1 MTIHRSGTAHQPKYQ
16 RLATDLR
23 RRIESGEWTG
33 GGRLPVE
40 TELEGQYGVA
50 RNTVRLAVDVLVNE
64 GRVVRVQ
71 GKGTYLR
78 EPSRHDHRVHSRPP
92 RPARRGPLTP
102 SAEVYAAEAEA
113 AGRQLTV
120 DFQVAAVRARHDIAA
135 WLGLR
140 PEETVMMRRQLCRV
154 DQEPYAIEESH
165 YRAGLAAGTP
175 LMQDQPV
182 PGGDERILAQL
193 GRTETAATDH
203 LTARMPDPAEAAW
216 FGLGPGVPLLVNT
229 RISSDRR
236 GPIRVVETRYAAD
249 RARLL
254 YELGDGAPA
263 AG

>member
-1 MTIHRSGTAHQPKYQ
+1 MTIPRGTAPSPKYQ
-16 RLATDLR
+16 QLAADLR
-23 RRIESGEWTG
+23 RRIEAGEWAG

-40 TELEGQYGVA
+40 TELEEHYGVA

-64 GRVVRVQ
+64 GRVARVQ

-78 EPSRHDHRVHSRPP
+78 EPSRHDHRVYA
-92 RPARRGPLTP
+92 RPARREPLAP
-102 SAEVYAAEAEA
+102 SGEVYAAEAAA
-113 AGRQLTV
+113 AGRRLTV
-120 DFQVAAVRARHDIAA
+120 DFEVAAVRARRDIAA

-175 LMQDQPV
+175 LMNSGPV

-193 GRTETAATDH
+193 GRTETSATDH
-203 LTARMPDPAEAAW
+203 LTARMPAPAEAAW

-254 YELGDGAPA
+254 YELGDGTANS
-263 AG
+263 

>member
-1 MTIHRSGTAHQPKYQ
+1 MTIPRGTVPSPKYQ
-16 RLATDLR
+16 RLAADLR
-23 RRIESGEWTG
+23 RRIEAGEWQG

-40 TELEGQYGVA
+40 GELEEQYGVA

-64 GRVVRVQ
+64 GRVVRIQ

-78 EPSRHDHRVHSRPP
+78 HRARHDHRVYAPP
-92 RPARRGPLTP
+92 RTPPRHQPLPP
-102 SAEVYAAEAEA
+102 SAEVYAAEARA
-113 AGRQLTV
+113 TGRQLTV
-120 DFQVAAVRARHDIAA
+120 DFEVWAVRARRDIAE

-140 PEETVMMRRQLCRV
+140 PEDTVMMRRQLCRV

-175 LMQDQPV
+175 LMDELPV
-182 PGGDERILAQL
+182 PGGDERILAEL
-193 GRTETAATDH
+193 GRAETSATDH

-216 FGLGPGVPLLVNT
+216 FGVGPGVPLLVQT
-229 RISSDRR
+229 RVTRDRR

-254 YELGDGAPA
+254 FELGDRTPA
-263 AG
+263 G

>member
-1 MTIHRSGTAHQPKYQ
+1 MTIQRGTAPSPKYQ
-16 RLATDLR
+16 RLAADLR
-23 RRIESGEWTG
+23 RRIEAGEWEG
-33 GGRLPVE
+33 GDRLPVE
-40 TELEGQYGVA
+40 NELEEQYQVA

-64 GRVVRVQ
+64 GRVARVQ

-78 EPSRHDHRVHSRPP
+78 QPTRYDHRVHARPL
-92 RPARRGPLTP
+92 RPARPGPLTP
-102 SAEVYAAEAEA
+102 SGEVYAAEAAA

-120 DFQVAAVRARHDIAA
+120 DFEVVVVQPRRDIAA

-140 PEETVMMRRQLCRV
+140 SEENVMMRRQLCRV

-175 LMQDQPV
+175 LMENLPV
-182 PGGDERILAQL
+182 PGGDERILAEL
-193 GRTETAATDH
+193 GRTETAAVDH
-203 LTARMPDPAEAAW
+203 LTARMPSPAEAAW

-236 GPIRVVETRYAAD
+236 GPIRVMETRYAAD

>member
-1 MTIHRSGTAHQPKYQ
+1 MTIPRGAASPPKYQ

-23 RRIESGEWTG
+23 RRIDSGEWEG

-40 TELEGQYGVA
+40 NELEEQYGVA

-78 EPSRHDHRVHSRPP
+78 QRARHDHRVHLRPT
-92 RPARRGPLTP
+92 RRGPLTAAGP
-102 SAEVYAAEAEA
+102 TYAAEARQ
-113 AGRQLTV
+113 AGRSLTV
-120 DFQVAAVRARHDIAA
+120 DFEVWAVRARRDIAD

-140 PEETVMMRRQLCRV
+140 PEDTVMMRRQLCRV

-175 LMQDQPV
+175 LMTDRPV
-182 PGGDERILAQL
+182 PGGDERILAEL
-193 GRTETAATDH
+193 GRAETSATDH

-254 YELGDGAPA
+254 YELGEAPA

>member
-1 MTIHRSGTAHQPKYQ
+1 MTIHRGPVHPPKYQ
-16 RLATDLR
+16 RLAADLR

-40 TELEGQYGVA
+40 TELEEQYGVA

-64 GRVVRVQ
+64 GRVVRIQ

-78 EPSRHDHRVHSRPP
+78 EPCRHDHRVHARPP
-92 RPARRGPLTP
+92 VRPARRGPLTP
-102 SAEVYAAEAEA
+102 SGEVYAAEAQA

-120 DFQVAAVRARHDIAA
+120 DFEVAAVRARRDIAA

-140 PEETVMMRRQLCRV
+140 PEDTVMMRRQLCRV

-175 LMQDQPV
+175 LMQDRPV

-193 GRTETAATDH
+193 GRTETTATDH

-254 YELGDGAPA
+254 YELGEGAA